1 MELTHALYNYI
12 DRPNDAEANF
22 DLAYCYE
29 KQKQLASAFGYYLRA
44 SQFSEN
50 SLLIY
55 ESLLRAALC
64 FEQQGARPSSTRHLF
79 EYAIG
84 ADPQRPE
91 AYYHICR
98 FLEWKSEWPHIL
110 LYSSVGLSTTITA
123 VQPTKTNLDYP
134 GPHALKF
141 YKALSLFH
149 LGDGE
154 TSLKLFAELNNDK
167 TLNDFYRNLVSNNLA
182 FVSTL
187 KAKNY
192 VSK

>member
-1 MELTHALYNYI
+1 MEITHALYNYCN
-12 DRPNDAEANF
+12 RPCDARTNF
-22 DLAYCYE
+22 DLAHSYE

-44 SQFSEN
+44 SQFSED

-55 ESLLRAALC
+55 ESLLRAAFC

-79 EYAIG
+79 DYAIG

-98 FLEWKSEWPHIL
+98 FLEWKSDWPQIL
-110 LYSSVGLSTTITA
+110 LYSSVGLSTTINA
-123 VQPTKTNLDYP
+123 VQPSQTDLSYP
-134 GPHALKF
+134 GPHSLKF
-141 YKALSLFH
+141 YKALSMFH

-167 TLNDFYRNLVSNNLA
+167 TLDNFYKNLVANNLS
-182 FVSTL
+182 FVSAL

-192 VSK
+192 AK

>member
-1 MELTHALYNYI
+1 MELTQAIYNYC
-12 DRPNDAEANF
+12 DRPLDAKANF

-29 KQKQLASAFGYYLRA
+29 QQKQLASAFGYYLRA
-44 SQFSEN
+44 SQFAEH
-50 SLLIY
+50 SLIVY
-55 ESLLRAALC
+55 ESLLRASFC

-79 EYAIG
+79 DYAIG

-98 FLEWKSEWPHIL
+98 FLEWNNEWAPIL
-110 LYSSVGLSTTITA
+110 MYSSVGLSTTLTA
-123 VQPTKTNLDYP
+123 VAPSQTDLSYP

-141 YKALSLFH
+141 YKALSLYH

-154 TSLKLFAELNNDK
+154 TSLKIFAELNNDK
-167 TLNDFYRNLVSNNLA
+167 TLDDFYRNLVSNNLTYVA
-182 FVSTL
+182 TL

-192 VSK
+192 AK